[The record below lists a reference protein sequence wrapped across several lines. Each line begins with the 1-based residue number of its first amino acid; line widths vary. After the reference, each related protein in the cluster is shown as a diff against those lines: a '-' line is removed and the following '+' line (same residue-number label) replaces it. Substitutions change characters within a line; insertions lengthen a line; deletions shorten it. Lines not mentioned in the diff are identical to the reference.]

1 MPSRNAAAKSR
12 YLSLDVLRAIAG
24 LSVPVLHLLEGF
36 GGERAARFGGHIYF
50 AVEFF
55 LLLMGYMLA
64 HAYDARWSEMSFG
77 AFCVRRLKR
86 LHPFVV
92 TGLLLGLAVF
102 AVQLVAG
109 PVFFPW
115 LKGASFGT
123 VALAVVC
130 SFMMLPVPGI
140 SILAPFNACSW
151 TLYYEYLGNLL
162 YGLVLRRVGLK
173 TLVALVF
180 LAAAFTVTYVFQV
193 PYVGGRHGLS
203 IAGGWS
209 ATLPHL
215 HTGLVR
221 LCFPLVF
228 GILLSRLKWRLTL
241 PPKVA
246 AVGVGLVFAA
256 LLFTPMTWF
265 ADRALAH
272 RLFECGVIFVLLP
285 VLLLIGAG
293 NAPIVAES
301 RLTRGVVYL
310 AELSYPLYM
319 SHYPLVE
326 VHQWL
331 VRTAFVDFSPATT
344 FALTAG
350 EYVFYVGLAA
360 LLMHMDSMWR
370 SSVDKCRLGRV

>member
-1 MPSRNAAAKSR
+1 MKGR
-12 YLSLDVLRAIAG
+12 YLPLDVMRAVAG

-36 GGERAARFGGHIYF
+36 RDDRAARFGGHIYF

-64 HAYDARWSEMSFG
+64 HAYDARREEMPLG
-77 AFCVRRLKR
+77 AFFARRLRR

-102 AVQLVAG
+102 AVQFAGG

-115 LKGASFGT
+115 LKNASFGT

-130 SFMMLPVPGI
+130 SLLMLPVPGI
-140 SILAPFNACSW
+140 AMLSPFNACSW
-151 TLYYEYLGNLL
+151 TLYYEYLGNIV
-162 YGLVLRRVGLK
+162 YGLVLRRVGIKVLI
-173 TLVALVF
+173 ALVL
-180 LAAAFTVTYVFQV
+180 LAAAFTVGYVFQV
-193 PYVGGRHGLS
+193 PYVGGKHGLS

-209 ATLPHL
+209 STLPHF
-215 HTGLVR
+215 HNGLAR

-228 GILLSRLKWRLTL
+228 GLLLARLKWRIVL

-246 AVGVGLVFAA
+246 AVGVGLVFVG

-265 ADRALAH
+265 AGHDLGH
-272 RLFECGVIFVLLP
+272 RLFECAVIFALLP
-285 VLLLIGAG
+285 ALVLIGVG
-293 NAPIVAES
+293 HAPVVAES
-301 RLTRGVVYL
+301 PIARGVVYL

-319 SHYPLVE
+319 SHYPLIE

-331 VRTAFVDFSPATT
+331 VRTVFADLSPAVT
-344 FALTAG
+344 FVLCAG
-350 EYVFYVGLAA
+350 EYALYVALAA
-360 LLMHMDSMWR
+360 LFLHVVGKV
-370 SSVDKCRLGRV
+370 VDKR